1 MKIDNNY
8 IEQLKAKI
16 ESTKFSISVHKKHLL
31 QEQITLESLEQ
42 KLEEVT
48 TFPEPKHFGMEEV

>member
-1 MKIDNNY
+1 MKIDSNY
-8 IEQLKAKI
+8 IDQLKAKI
-16 ESTKFSISVHKKHLL
+16 KNVKFNIECHEKHLL

-48 TFPEPKHFGMEEV
+48 TLPTPKDFGMEEV